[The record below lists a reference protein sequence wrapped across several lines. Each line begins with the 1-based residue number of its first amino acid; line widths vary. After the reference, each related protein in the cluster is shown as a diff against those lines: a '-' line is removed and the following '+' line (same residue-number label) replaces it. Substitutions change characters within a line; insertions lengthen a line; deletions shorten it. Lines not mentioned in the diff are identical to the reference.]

1 MPKLNVTQETALDI
15 LDFIYFYDVVSLTRF
30 KPTGENEAVLRHL
43 NELIEQVIAKRELD
57 YPIAERYK
65 HFLLCGIEMEST
77 FNLNRD
83 VMHTG
88 PKSLSVGEK
97 LQQVRQMHENA
108 WELFMEGVINA
119 GFLRNE
125 FLEDVIYIMAES
137 DIQRMPNYI
146 CYGLVA
152 TALSFDFDG
161 CIAAHVY
168 RKFLDI
174 NIFKTKKESTRNEY
188 DYSRNEHACLRALL
202 FIEFEILRNKL
213 FHKNDRP
220 EYQIKYDKDQVSDS
234 RMERERAFL
243 LKTYNF
249 YRRAIDTDFSKIYN
263 YDLSDK
269 DEIEA
274 YLAEIDAHLCHKRFF
289 SKGHSRWA
297 SFFGLWHLKY
307 HEMVDKQL
315 PVYDTVNDKN
325 CSVLAS
331 CELKKAF
338 GLTINARSLYDYH
351 VKYNDYFCLV
361 TQVAELMISQ
371 EKMGFVSPCL
381 IYPFNYHPDLSE
393 EILDL
398 FDGFEIG

>member
-43 NELIEQVIAKRELD
+43 NELIEQVIAKRELGC
-57 YPIAERYK
+57 PIAERYK

-97 LQQVRQMHENA
+97 WQQVRQMHENA
-108 WELFMEGVINA
+108 WELFMKGVINA

-125 FLEDVIYIMAES
+125 FLKDVVYIMAES
-137 DIQRMPNYI
+137 DIQRMPNHI

-243 LKTYNF
+243 F
-249 YRRAIDTDFSKIYN
+249 
-263 YDLSDK
+263 
-269 DEIEA
+269 
-274 YLAEIDAHLCHKRFF
+274 
-289 SKGHSRWA
+289 
-297 SFFGLWHLKY
+297 
-307 HEMVDKQL
+307 
-315 PVYDTVNDKN
+315 KN
-325 CSVLAS
+325 
-331 CELKKAF
+331 
-338 GLTINARSLYDYH
+338 I
-351 VKYNDYFCLV
+351 
-361 TQVAELMISQ
+361 
-371 EKMGFVSPCL
+371 
-381 IYPFNYHPDLSE
+381 
-393 EILDL
+393 
-398 FDGFEIG
+398 